1 MGLDGCFVQSLIVE
15 VPLASILWLAWFR
28 RKIPRTRL
36 TRWLVAGSTAFL
48 LRPIAFSPYGSWN
61 LYPAWCTAVLV
72 LFGADPIAILVFCV
86 DPVLLRTSAAIPHS
100 CSSRVSPQ
108 RRGDAEKQPQ
118 IHGDAGRTVYND
130 GATDT
135 T

>member
-72 LFGADPIAILVFCV
+72 LLGADPIATLAFCV
-86 DPVLLRTSAAIPHS
+86 LPVLLAASAIYGLSARP
-100 CSSRVSPQ
+100 
-108 RRGDAEKQPQ
+108 
-118 IHGDAGRTVYND
+118 
-130 GATDT
+130 
-135 T
+135 